1 MGTADRLLE
10 LLRASGRPFEVIE
23 HVAARSA
30 AEAAVARGTSL
41 AVGGKSV
48 VMRSDKLGF
57 VVLVV
62 GSDRRIEGREL
73 RRALGIQRY
82 RFASAEELE
91 ALAGLSP
98 GEVPAF
104 GRPLFDAAL
113 IVGEDIAAREEIVFA
128 AGSTRKSVR
137 MATLDWLA
145 VAAPRVVSSF
155 TVPALNVG
163 TE

>member
-1 MGTADRLLE
+1 MSTSDRLLE

-23 HVAARSA
+23 HAPARSA
-30 AEAAVARGTSL
+30 AEAAEARGTSL

-48 VMRSDKLGF
+48 VMRIDKLGF

-73 RRALGIQRY
+73 RRALGVQRY
-82 RFASAEELE
+82 RFASAEEMD

-98 GEVPAF
+98 GEIPAF

-113 IVGEDIAAREEIVFA
+113 IVGQDIAAREEIVFA

-137 MATLDWLA
+137 MATADWLK
-145 VAAPRVVSSF
+145 VAEPRVVAPF
-155 TVPALNVG
+155 TVLA
-163 TE
+163 E